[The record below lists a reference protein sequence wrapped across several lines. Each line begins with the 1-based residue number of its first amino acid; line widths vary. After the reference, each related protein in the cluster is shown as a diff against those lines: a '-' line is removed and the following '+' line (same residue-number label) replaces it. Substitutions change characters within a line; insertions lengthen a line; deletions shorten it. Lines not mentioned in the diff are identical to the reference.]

1 MWMYLGDQRGSLKRS
16 KPLVMKLYRSS
27 NPRWTTLLLHRYTHT
42 HTHVCKFKHY
52 TAHTVIWTCTVLKK
66 KIFFFFV
73 YPAQTSCSR
82 LTVCICNERGGTK
95 THQDHQDESA
105 CSPSPASTSRYQQQT
120 KSGID
125 CEAFDSLCVCS
136 VFCVDCRGCW
146 KKKKHHRGLAAE

>member
-42 HTHVCKFKHY
+42 HTCLLVQALHSTHSDLDVHR
-52 TAHTVIWTCTVLKK
+52 ALK

-73 YPAQTSCSR
+73 GPAQTSCSR

-105 CSPSPASTSRYQQQT
+105 CSPSPASASRYQQQT

-146 KKKKHHRGLAAE
+146 KKEKHHRGLAAE

>member
-1 MWMYLGDQRGSLKRS
+1 MDVFRRPEGKFKKKQTPRDEALQILK
-16 KPLVMKLYRSS
+16 PQMD
-27 NPRWTTLLLHRYTHT
+27 NPPAPQVHTHT
-42 HTHVCKFKHY
+42 HTHVCKLKHY

-73 YPAQTSCSR
+73 CPAQTSCSR

-105 CSPSPASTSRYQQQT
+105 CSPSPASASRYQQQT

-146 KKKKHHRGLAAE
+146 KKEKHHRGLAAE